1 MARGKVNSIEK
12 IMSKALTVSD
22 ISQEDFKIMINE
34 KQNYLRFNVSI
45 GRKYSQLDEI
55 ETDRFIEHGIEIRT
69 WIFKQNERQSLKL
82 KTKV

>member
-1 MARGKVNSIEK
+1 MNSIEK

-45 GRKYSQLDEI
+45 GRKYSQFDEI

-69 WIFKQNERQSLKL
+69 
-82 KTKV
+82 